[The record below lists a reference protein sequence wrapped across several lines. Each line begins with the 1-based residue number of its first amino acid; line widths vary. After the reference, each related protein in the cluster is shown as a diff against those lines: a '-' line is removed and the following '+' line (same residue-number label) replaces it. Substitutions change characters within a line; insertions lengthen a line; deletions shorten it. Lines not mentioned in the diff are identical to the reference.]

1 MWWCCWPKSQH
12 SRSLGEKTAGGW
24 TKFAVQI
31 SSISWPWHGAE
42 RLLHAPVHPSPA
54 RWHTGD
60 SKQHH
65 EPPQSPPHPSPP
77 LGFKQPLFPFWG
89 GAGGLLTGD
98 PAILCSRELTAHK
111 PPWGQRPSQADGTW
125 GHLSGTCCSFFTPL
139 ASHCLL
145 GDVHKCH
152 NSPQFLEQA
161 SEVVGRGKLRHRAA
175 LQCPEGEKSGSTGG
189 NYPYLHRVGD
199 ASSTF
204 DRQRDVP
211 QSQNQGQHGEWRN
224 VSAPPP
230 H

>member
-24 TKFAVQI
+24 TKFAFQI

-98 PAILCSRELTAHK
+98 PWHPLQQGAH
-111 PPWGQRPSQADGTW
+111 
-125 GHLSGTCCSFFTPL
+125 
-139 ASHCLL
+139 
-145 GDVHKCH
+145 
-152 NSPQFLEQA
+152 SPQATIGTDSIPGRWDLGTFVQHLLQFLHP
-161 SEVVGRGKLRHRAA
+161 VGLTLSLGGCTQMSQQPPVFGAGKRSGG
-175 LQCPEGEKSGSTGG
+175 EGETEAQGCS
-189 NYPYLHRVGD
+189 
-199 ASSTF
+199 A
-204 DRQRDVP
+204 VP
-211 QSQNQGQHGEWRN
+211 
-224 VSAPPP
+224 
-230 H
+230 